1 MQGRTAKVVSEGRR
15 VKIVCTMGPAVSS
28 PEKMRAIVD
37 AGMDVAR
44 LNLSHG
50 DYSEHEERYRLVRQ
64 CAAEAGR
71 TVAVLVDLQGPKIRL
86 GRFAEG
92 SVVLVAGEPFTIT
105 VDDIAGDVHRCST
118 THKGLPNDAKP
129 GDHILVDD
137 GRLTL
142 RVTSV
147 TATDVNT
154 VVVLGGRV
162 SNNKGLNLPSA
173 TLSVPAMSEK
183 DLEDLRWGLQIGADL
198 IAVSFVQRP
207 EDVDAVHRVMDQLD
221 IHLPV
226 IAKIEKPQAVEK
238 LEAIIDAFDGIMV
251 ARGDLGVELPL
262 EDVPIVQK
270 RAVMMA
276 REAGKPVIVATQM
289 LESMISAPRPTRAEA
304 SDVANAV
311 LDGADA
317 VMLSGE
323 TSVGEYPVETVSTM
337 ARIVVATEAASITQI
352 PRLVGRPTTIG
363 NAIGR
368 AATLTGQTL
377 GAKFLVAFSSSGD
390 TVRGLA
396 RHRCVIPLLAFT
408 PYEAVQRQLA
418 LSWGTESFTV
428 PMVEHTDE
436 MVLQV
441 DKALLSIGRC
451 EPGDLVAIVFG
462 SPVGRTGMTNTLRMH
477 RIGEEVSA

>member
-1 MQGRTAKVVSEGRR
+1 MSEGRR
-15 VKIVCTMGPAVSS
+15 VKIVCTMGPAVTS
-28 PEKMRAIVD
+28 PEKMRAIID

-50 DYSEHEERYRLVRQ
+50 DYSEHEERYNLVREH
-64 CAAEAGR
+64 AAAAGR

-92 SVVLVAGEPFTIT
+92 AVVLQVGQPFTIT
-105 VDDIAGDVHRCST
+105 TDDIAGDVHRCST

-129 GDHILVDD
+129 GDRILVDD

-142 RVTSV
+142 EVTEV
-147 TATDVNT
+147 TATEVHT
-154 VVVLGGRV
+154 VVILGGRV

-183 DLEDLRWGLQIGADL
+183 DLQDLRWGLQIGADM

-207 EDVDAVHRVMDQLD
+207 EDVDAVHAVMDELG
-221 IHLPV
+221 IRLPV
-226 IAKIEKPQAVEK
+226 IAKIEKPQAVDR
-238 LEAIIDAFDGIMV
+238 LEEIIDAFDGIMV

-270 RAVMMA
+270 RAVMLA
-276 REAGKPVIVATQM
+276 REKAKPVIVATQM

-323 TSVGEYPVETVSTM
+323 TSVGDYPIETVATM
-337 ARIVVATEAASITQI
+337 ARIVVATEAASITEI

-390 TVRGLA
+390 TVRGLS

-408 PYEAVQRQLA
+408 PYESVQRQLA

-428 PMVEHTDE
+428 PMVEHTDD
-436 MVLQV
+436 MVRQV
-441 DKALLSIGRC
+441 DKALLSINRC
-451 EPGDLVAIVFG
+451 QPGDLVAIVFG
-462 SPVGRTGMTNTLRMH
+462 SPVGRSGMTNTLRMH
-477 RIGEEVSA
+477 RIGEEVNSLG

>member
-1 MQGRTAKVVSEGRR
+1 MAESRR
-15 VKIVCTMGPAVSS
+15 VKIVCTMGPAVGT

-50 DYSEHEERYRLVRQ
+50 DYSEHEERYRLVRT
-64 CAAEAGR
+64 AAEQAGR
-71 TVAVLVDLQGPKIRL
+71 TVAVMVDLQGPKIRL

-92 SVVLVAGEPFTIT
+92 AVMLVVGEPFTIT
-105 VDDIAGDVHRCST
+105 TDDILGDVHRCST
-118 THKGLPNDAKP
+118 THKGLPNDATV
-129 GDHILVDD
+129 DDLILVDD

-147 TATDVNT
+147 NGPDVNT

-173 TLSVPAMSEK
+173 TLSVPAMSDK
-183 DLEDLRWGLQIGADL
+183 DLEDLHWGLQIGADM

-207 EDVDAVHRVMDQLD
+207 EDVDAVHQVMDKLD
-221 IHLPV
+221 IHVPV
-226 IAKIEKPQAVEK
+226 LAKIEKPQAVDN
-238 LEAIIDAFDGIMV
+238 LAAIIEAFDGIMV

-262 EDVPIVQK
+262 EDVPVVQK

-276 REAGKPVIVATQM
+276 REAAKPVIVATQM

-323 TSVGEYPVETVSTM
+323 TSVGDYPVETVATM
-337 ARIVVATEAASITQI
+337 ARIVVATETASMSQI
-352 PRLVGRPTTIG
+352 PRILGRPATIG
-363 NAIGR
+363 AGIAR

-377 GAKFLVAFSSSGD
+377 GAKFLVAFSSSGE
-390 TVRGLA
+390 TVRRLA

-408 PYEAVQRQLA
+408 PYDSVQRQLA

-428 PMVEHTDE
+428 PMVEHTDD
-436 MVLQV
+436 MVRQV

-462 SPVGRTGMTNTLRMH
+462 SPVGRSGMTNTLRMH
-477 RIGEEVSA
+477 RIGEEVTSLG

>member
-1 MQGRTAKVVSEGRR
+1 MT
-15 VKIVCTMGPAVSS
+15 
-28 PEKMRAIVD
+28 
-37 AGMDVAR
+37 
-44 LNLSHG
+44 
-50 DYSEHEERYRLVRQ
+50 ER
-64 CAAEAGR
+64 E
-71 TVAVLVDLQGPKIRL
+71 
-86 GRFAEG
+86 
-92 SVVLVAGEPFTIT
+92 
-105 VDDIAGDVHRCST
+105 
-118 THKGLPNDAKP
+118 
-129 GDHILVDD
+129 
-137 GRLTL
+137 
-142 RVTSV
+142 
-147 TATDVNT
+147 VNT
-154 VVVLGGRV
+154 VVILGGRV

-183 DLEDLRWGLQIGADL
+183 DLQDLRWGLQIGADM

-207 EDVDAVHRVMDQLD
+207 EDVDAVHAVMDGSASTA
-221 IHLPV
+221 PV
-226 IAKIEKPQAVEK
+226 IAKIEKPQAVER
-238 LEAIIDAFDGIMV
+238 LEEIIDAFDAIMV

-270 RAVMMA
+270 RAVMLA
-276 REAGKPVIVATQM
+276 REKAKPVIVATQM

-311 LDGADA
+311 LDGTDA

-323 TSVGEYPVETVSTM
+323 TSVGEYPVETVATM
-337 ARIVVATEAASITQI
+337 ARIVAATEATSITDI

-408 PYEAVQRQLA
+408 PYEEVQRQLA

-428 PMVEHTDE
+428 PMVEHTDD
-436 MVLQV
+436 MVRQV
-441 DKALLSIGRC
+441 DKALLSVDRC
-451 EPGDLVAIVFG
+451 QPGDLVAIVFG
-462 SPVGRTGMTNTLRMH
+462 SPVGRSGMTNTLRMH
-477 RIGEEVSA
+477 RIGEEVTSVG

>member
-1 MQGRTAKVVSEGRR
+1 MSEGRR

-28 PEKMRAIVD
+28 PEKMRAIID

-50 DYSEHEERYRLVRQ
+50 DYSEHEERYNLVRQ
-64 CAAEAGR
+64 HAAEAGR

-92 SVVLVAGEPFTIT
+92 AVVLEVGKPFTIT

-129 GDHILVDD
+129 GDRILVDD

-142 RVTSV
+142 EVTSV
-147 TATDVNT
+147 TERDVNT
-154 VVVLGGRV
+154 VVILGGRV

-173 TLSVPAMSEK
+173 TLSVPAMSDK
-183 DLEDLRWGLQIGADL
+183 DLQDLRWGLQIGADL

-207 EDVDAVHRVMDQLD
+207 EDVDAVHAVMDELG
-221 IHLPV
+221 IRRPV
-226 IAKIEKPQAVEK
+226 IAKIEKPQAVER
-238 LEAIIDAFDGIMV
+238 LDAIIDAFDGIMV

-276 REAGKPVIVATQM
+276 REKAKPVIVATQM

-311 LDGADA
+311 LDGSRRGDA
-317 VMLSGE
+317 LRRDQRRRVPRRDGRHDGPHRAWPPRRRRSPRSRAWSAVPPPSA
-323 TSVGEYPVETVSTM
+323 TPSA
-337 ARIVVATEAASITQI
+337 AR
-352 PRLVGRPTTIG
+352 RP
-363 NAIGR
+363 
-368 AATLTGQTL
+368 
-377 GAKFLVAFSSSGD
+377 
-390 TVRGLA
+390 
-396 RHRCVIPLLAFT
+396 
-408 PYEAVQRQLA
+408 
-418 LSWGTESFTV
+418 
-428 PMVEHTDE
+428 
-436 MVLQV
+436 
-441 DKALLSIGRC
+441 
-451 EPGDLVAIVFG
+451 
-462 SPVGRTGMTNTLRMH
+462 
-477 RIGEEVSA
+477 